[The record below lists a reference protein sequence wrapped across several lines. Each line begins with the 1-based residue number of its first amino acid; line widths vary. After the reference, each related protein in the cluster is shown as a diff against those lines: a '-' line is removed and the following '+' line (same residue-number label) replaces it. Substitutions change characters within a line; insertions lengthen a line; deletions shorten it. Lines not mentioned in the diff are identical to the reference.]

1 MFDFL
6 RRLGSFNICNKLL
19 LMVYKSVMASV
30 LFYAVIC
37 WGGNTRKRG
46 AGRLVRQTGCVVG
59 TELESLTLVAVKRT
73 PNRLLSI
80 MDNDHQPLHSTF
92 SKQKSMFNSR
102 LLSLTCST
110 DRLRR
115 SYISYGIK
123 YLSINQ
129 SINQSINLSIY
140 LSGSDRKVSEYTVH
154 HCQGCFGSKR
164 GIYPFNTILRR
175 WS

>member
-1 MFDFL
+1 MELHLDNKLDWSANTDTLYRKGQGRFYFL

-37 WGGNTRKRG
+37 WCGNTRKRG
-46 AGRLVRQTGCVVG
+46 AGRLVRLTGSVVG

-73 PNRLLSI
+73 PKRLLSI

-115 SYISYGIK
+115 SFVPWAIQLYNATQKG
-123 YLSINQ
+123 
-129 SINQSINLSIY
+129 
-140 LSGSDRKVSEYTVH
+140 
-154 HCQGCFGSKR
+154 R
-164 GIYPFNTILRR
+164 GVLDLCA
-175 WS
+175 